1 MSQQPPHPTSDAVA
15 DAERRDALARILSEG
30 GVVLDIGANRG
41 QFAMELLATNDVAV
55 ICFEPVDAAFDALCV
70 LAREEPRIS
79 PRKLAVA
86 SSTGS
91 ADFHVQ
97 RSDVG
102 SSLLEPLPNQG
113 SEWLTAS
120 AVVSVDTIRL
130 DDFLTRENISRIS
143 LLKSDAQGY
152 DKRVIESAGA
162 FLNPGCIGAVLVEV
176 NFHQFYQDQ
185 DSFSSLLD
193 MMLGSGYFLAGIYR
207 HFNRAGWLWWADV
220 LFLPNAAP
228 FSTNPQVSGG
238 SG

>member
-1 MSQQPPHPTSDAVA
+1 MRENSVDRTSDTVA
-15 DAERRDALARILSEG
+15 DAERQAALVRILSGG

-41 QFAMELLATNDVAV
+41 QFARELLATSDVSV
-55 ICFEPVDAAFDALCV
+55 ICFEPVDAAFDDLCAL
-70 LAREEPRIS
+70 AHHEPRIS

-86 SSTGS
+86 TSTGS

-113 SEWLTAS
+113 SQWLTAS
-120 AVVSVDTIRL
+120 EVLSVDTTRL
-130 DDFLTRENISRIS
+130 DDFMTREGLANIS
-143 LLKSDAQGY
+143 LLKSDSQGY

-176 NFHQFYQDQ
+176 NFHQFYRDQ

-193 MMLGSGYFLAGIYR
+193 LMHSSGYFLAGLYR
-207 HFNRAGWLWWADV
+207 HFNRSGWLWWADV
-220 LFLPNAAP
+220 LFLPNEAP
-228 FSTNPQVSGG
+228 FSTNSAI
-238 SG
+238 

>member
-1 MSQQPPHPTSDAVA
+1 MSLKKLESSSDALA
-15 DAERRDALARILSEG
+15 DAERRSALTRLLSDG
-30 GVVLDIGANRG
+30 GIVLDVGANRG
-41 QFAMELLATNDVAV
+41 QFAMEILETADVSV
-55 ICFEPVDAAFDALCV
+55 ICFEPVDAAFDALCA

-79 PRKLAVA
+79 PRKLAIA
-86 SSTGS
+86 AETGS

-130 DDFLTRENISRIS
+130 DDFLTRENISWVS

-152 DKRVIESAGA
+152 DKRVIESAGSL
-162 FLNPGCIGAVLVEV
+162 LNPGCIGAVLVEV
-176 NFHQFYQDQ
+176 NFHHFYQDQ
-185 DSFSSLLD
+185 DSFSSILD

-207 HFNRAGWLWWADV
+207 HFNRSGWLWWADV

-228 FSTNPQVSGG
+228 FSTNPALSGAQ
-238 SG
+238 